1 MLYSH
6 VICSYVYASYSRL
19 TDSSGGWI
27 YTVSLLTGQKAPR
40 MSDYCIAG
48 HHLNCTVSI
57 FNVRSHRPSV
67 VNENL
72 LRVSLMYC

>member
-1 MLYSH
+1 MYIVL
-6 VICSYVYASYSRL
+6 
-19 TDSSGGWI
+19 
-27 YTVSLLTGQKAPR
+27 LLTGQKAPR
-40 MSDYCIAG
+40 MPDYCIAG
-48 HHLNCTVSI
+48 HHLNCTSSR

>member
-1 MLYSH
+1 M
-6 VICSYVYASYSRL
+6 
-19 TDSSGGWI
+19 
-27 YTVSLLTGQKAPR
+27 YTVLLLTGQKAPR

-48 HHLNCTVSI
+48 HHLNCTSSS